1 MVAFSSC
8 SKKTGGLNMNADESM
23 RKGGLE
29 LFKREKYEK
38 AIPYFENTLMEA
50 ENPEMAA
57 KAQLLLADA
66 FFLDKKNIPRQSL
79 LMSSSSKYTAIPKM
93 RTRLCSVWGGFH
105 TTPC

>member
-8 SKKTGGLNMNADESM
+8 SKKTGLNMNADESM
-23 RKGGLE
+23 RKGLE
-29 LFKREKYEK
+29 LFKREKKYEK

-93 RTRLCSVWGGFH
+93 RTRLCSVWGFH